1 MYVPT
6 VPKIRYKVGTQKG
19 PHTFFGQF
27 VYYVLS
33 VQSVCC
39 LVSVLSE
46 LLLPAMVDHKSV
58 SGLQHLAVHP
68 IVSLKELS
76 VSILDYF
83 NLRRTLDSAGKD
95 SLMSNTC
102 MF

>member
-1 MYVPT
+1 
-6 VPKIRYKVGTQKG
+6 
-19 PHTFFGQF
+19 
-27 VYYVLS
+27 
-33 VQSVCC
+33 
-39 LVSVLSE
+39 
-46 LLLPAMVDHKSV
+46 MVDHKSV

-68 IVSLKELS
+68 VVSLKELS

-83 NLRRTLDSAGKD
+83 NLRRTVDSADKD